1 MEKIYC
7 ENCGNYFTPT
17 VSGYGEVNTI
27 CPVCG
32 DDTTAPTGFYEDIE
46 NELFEEGF

>member
-7 ENCGNYFTPT
+7 ESCGNYFTPT

-27 CPVCG
+27 CPICG
-32 DDTTAPTGFYEDIE
+32 DDTDRPTGFYEDIE
-46 NELFEEGF
+46 IDLFEGE